1 MKINYLN
8 KWGGFFWGPSPI
20 AQTMRYR
27 IFRDLIVFT
36 SAIVICCIAPWESAG
51 IKEDYYLFLKKMAF
65 VLLVLSVIP
74 ILTDM
79 IIDIKKNILN
89 LSSLS
94 IAISITGLALFVL
107 FFNF

>member
-89 LSSLS
+89 ISSLS
-94 IAISITGLALFVL
+94 IAIGITGLAFFVL

>member
-1 MKINYLN
+1 MKIDYLN
-8 KWGGFFWGPSPI
+8 KWEGFFCGPSPI

-27 IFRDLIVFT
+27 IFRDLIAFT
-36 SAIVICCIAPWESAG
+36 SAIVICCIAPWEAAG

-74 ILTDM
+74 ILIDM

-89 LSSLS
+89 ISSLS
-94 IAISITGLALFVL
+94 IAIGLTGFAFFVL
-107 FFNF
+107 LFNF

>member
-36 SAIVICCIAPWESAG
+36 SAIVICCIVPWESAG

-89 LSSLS
+89 IASLS
-94 IAISITGLALFVL
+94 IAIGITGLAFFVL
-107 FFNF
+107 LFNF

>member
-36 SAIVICCIAPWESAG
+36 SAIVICCIVPWESAG

-94 IAISITGLALFVL
+94 IAISITGLAFFVL

>member
-89 LSSLS
+89 IASLS
-94 IAISITGLALFVL
+94 IAISITGLAFFVL

>member
-36 SAIVICCIAPWESAG
+36 SAIVICCIVPWESAG